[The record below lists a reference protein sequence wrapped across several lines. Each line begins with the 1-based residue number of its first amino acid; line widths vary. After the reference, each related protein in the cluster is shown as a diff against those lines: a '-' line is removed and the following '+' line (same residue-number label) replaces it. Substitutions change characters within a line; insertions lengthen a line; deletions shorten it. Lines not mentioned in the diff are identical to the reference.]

1 MGQALFSSGQSMLV
15 HAVGNMNKTK
25 CLLALLSQCLHLTAS
40 KETTRAITGLINLF
54 ITFKAKN
61 MGTWYR
67 KRYFRK

>member
-40 KETTRAITGLINLF
+40 KEKLPEQLQGLSIFL
-54 ITFKAKN
+54 
-61 MGTWYR
+61 
-67 KRYFRK
+67 